1 MFTLFWSVGMVGS
14 IYEKTGRSTISSDCP
29 FNVPLISVC
38 RAGAEQPRE
47 QGAGWLLG
55 PGHLPPH
62 SWCGD
67 QGMVFSDLV
76 PTARATGICWHLSK
90 HMYEYIFL
98 LEFFSK
104 AFYILIHF
112 PSWIRTRIRIQYAG
126 KKLKNARNLVVIV
139 LNSVILSN
147 LFCIFQ
153 LQKTLHLVIF
163 YKFRKAG
170 SGLGSGSTLSIKAGS
185 GFTKN

>member
-67 QGMVFSDLV
+67 QGTVFSDVVPV
-76 PTARATGICWHLSK
+76 PTARATGICWHLRK
-90 HMYEYIFL
+90 HMYIFL

-112 PSWIRTRIRIQYAG
+112 PSWIRTRIRIQYADPDSG
-126 KKLKNARNLVVIV
+126 GNSFRKKTEKCKKLGGN
-139 LNSVILSN
+139 
-147 LFCIFQ
+147 CI
-153 LQKTLHLVIF
+153 
-163 YKFRKAG
+163 KFRNFKQ
-170 SGLGSGSTLSIKAGS
+170 SFLSFSTPENSSFGNFL
-185 GFTKN
+185 